1 MKKSIILLVVLVFII
16 PVLAM
21 AQTSPDDPEIQKAKE
36 ETAVVF
42 DLGRLF
48 GYLQTMEKEA
58 KDLALNENQLA
69 EIYSI
74 MKEIKSMER
83 VEPEVADKLL
93 THLEDDVLT
102 PDQLMYTDQL
112 AIAREAERQ
121 TRTPGSRGGGGQ
133 ITSYIAGGPFN
144 PMADPSKTMGKDFA
158 AFFDYVSKKLG
169 K

>member
-1 MKKSIILLVVLVFII
+1 MKKTIVLLVVLVLMI
-16 PVLAM
+16 PALAI

-48 GYLQTMEKEA
+48 GYLQTMEKDQ
-58 KDLALNENQLA
+58 KNLALNNSQLI

-74 MKEIKSMER
+74 MKDLKTMER
-83 VEPEVADKLL
+83 VEPKWADERL
-93 THLEDDVLT
+93 TQLEDNILT

-112 AIAREAERQ
+112 AIAREAEQ
-121 TRTPGSRGGGGQ
+121 ETKTPGSGGGGQ
-133 ITSYIAGGPFN
+133 ITSYIAGGAFN
-144 PMADPSKTMGKDFA
+144 PMADPSKTIGKDFA
-158 AFFDYVSKKLG
+158 SFFDYVSKKLG